1 MLDVGTK
8 ECLSI
13 MSRRFPKAKIEEHLK
28 GWWKR
33 KVASP
38 LRRRTADPKKT
49 GGTVFDIQ
57 PEVSSIETVEVC
69 LEVEPLMGF
78 ELKSSRVIRRGGYRT
93 CDDFIQ
99 HLLPRLEAEF
109 NKYYAVPVGIAMKPS
124 GGVRIHAN

>member
-1 MLDVGTK
+1 MLDVRTK
-8 ECLSI
+8 EYSRI
-13 MSRRFPKAKIEEHLK
+13 MVKHFPKAKIEEQLRA
-28 GWWKR
+28 WWKR

-38 LRRRTADPKKT
+38 LRRRTADPKKA

-57 PEVSSIETVEVC
+57 PEVSSVETVEVC

-78 ELKSSRVIRRGGYRT
+78 EIKSSRVIRRGGYRT

-109 NKYYAVPVGIAMKPS
+109 NKYYAITLEIAVKPS
-124 GGVRIHAN
+124 GGMRIHAN